1 MRRRRSLALSLG
13 LIAYTVFF
21 YRDLLF
27 GDRVVVFRDAYTLF
41 LTIDHAARTLAAFSW
56 PPLWDPF
63 AVLGK
68 PFAAD
73 IEAGVYYPINLLL
86 RWLREP
92 FGFSLGIA
100 LHHLIATSGMF
111 ALLRFRNL
119 SLVAATLGGLV
130 FGFGG
135 TLVALDNLL
144 NGLQSAV
151 WIPWIILAFEV
162 WCESRGAAALAGLS
176 IALALAVLGAMPE
189 FVVFANLLVLA
200 RAIDRSLSGRG
211 PRWRASVAAL
221 TAANVV
227 ALLLCAVQLMP
238 LAEYLLHS
246 SRLGGLKVEGV
257 VDYSLHPLGVLAFAL
272 PRHYVD
278 AGGQFHETAALWEG
292 DFARAPWL
300 LTLYAGAVLALL
312 PAAFARLSRFQRA
325 WWGGITL
332 VCLLLALGKNLP
344 GYLWVIEHVAP
355 LRMIRYP
362 EKFLLVVH
370 LALAVGVALGLE
382 SILQAPSRARGVAI
396 VAASCAIGA
405 LIVGRVVAGTTTLP
419 AALLASDLNVLGVL
433 FGSIAAIA
441 FLARTQP
448 LVAGVAFVVL
458 VAADLYRVNAALLP
472 TMAWNDVRRPP
483 RALAAMP
490 HGADPLRIYSDGV
503 GRPDV
508 PAFPDSFVQEQ
519 NLLLMQNAGFHLI
532 GNVNVPAAINLSDHE
547 RLEALLEQAP
557 RERAAVL
564 LGAFNVAY
572 VTSPKPLD
580 RPGLVLRQIPTDAR
594 DAFVYEVARCVP
606 RAFVPQSVRVVAN
619 ADAAVTHLLNADDP
633 RVEVAIGS
641 DTLPAGLP
649 AAMAGSVRIQSY
661 RPEHIELL
669 AEMRTPGVVVV
680 TDTYYPGWQATV
692 DGAPMAIVRVN
703 GFARGVFVNAGAHR
717 IVMQYAPTSHRI
729 GMAISLA
736 TGCFVVF
743 AMLRF
748 RRSAIGGSV

>member
-1 MRRRRSLALSLG
+1 MRRRRSLTLVLG
-13 LIAYTVFF
+13 LITYTVFF
-21 YRDLLF
+21 YRDQLF

-73 IEAGVYYPINLLL
+73 IETGVYYPINWLL
-86 RWLREP
+86 RSLREP
-92 FGFSLGIA
+92 FGFNVSIA
-100 LHHLIATSGMF
+100 LHHLIAASGMF

-119 SLVAATLGGLV
+119 SLPAATLGGLV

-144 NGLQSAV
+144 NGLQSAI

-162 WCESRGAAALAGLS
+162 WCERRTAAALAGLS
-176 IALALAVLGAMPE
+176 IAFAVAVLGAMPE

-200 RAIDRSLSGRG
+200 RAIDRSHSGPG
-211 PRWRASVAAL
+211 PRWSTSMAAL

-227 ALLLCAVQLMP
+227 ALGLCAVQLVP

-246 SRLGGLKVEGV
+246 SRLGGLNVEGV

-325 WWGGITL
+325 WWGGITIA
-332 VCLLLALGKNLP
+332 CLLLALGQYLP

-355 LRMIRYP
+355 LRMLRYP

-370 LALAVGVALGLE
+370 LALAVAVARGLE
-382 SILQAPSRARGVAI
+382 GVLQAPSRARGVAV

-405 LIVGRVVAGTTTLP
+405 LIIGRVVAGTITLP
-419 AALLASDLNVLGVL
+419 AVLLASDLNVLGML
-433 FGSIAAIA
+433 FGLVAATA
-441 FLARTQP
+441 LVARTQP
-448 LVAGVAFVVL
+448 AVAGVAFVVL

-472 TMAWNDVRRPP
+472 AMAWNDVRRPP
-483 RALAAMP
+483 RALAAMA

-532 GNVNVPAAINLSDHE
+532 GNVNVPAAINLRDHE

-594 DAFVYEVARCVP
+594 DAFVYEVAPRVP
-606 RAFVPQSVRVVAN
+606 RAFVPRAVRVVAT

-633 RVEVAIGS
+633 SAEVAIGS
-641 DTLPAGLP
+641 DALPVGLP
-649 AAMAGSVRIQSY
+649 AAMGGSVRIESY
-661 RPEHIELL
+661 LPERIELL
-669 AEMRTPGVVVV
+669 AEMQTLGVVVV

-692 DGAPMAIVRVN
+692 DGAPTAIVRVN
-703 GFARGVFVNAGAHR
+703 GFARGVLVDAGAHR
-717 IVMQYAPTSHRI
+717 IVMQYAPASHRI
-729 GMAISLA
+729 GIAISFA
-736 TGCFVVF
+736 TVFFVGF
-743 AMLRF
+743 AVLRF
-748 RRSAIGGSV
+748 RRAPIGSSV